1 MPQITLSYVDPIP
14 PYSRSRLV
22 TLNPAL
28 AKMTQPRLSPIQK
41 VSIAESGEVW
51 VYQLSSNVELEL
63 TLELLDLP
71 TTTRATPVPHD
82 GVTQLAA
89 FLASSVNWSQFPFQ
103 VTDPDGDSFTV
114 RYMTGF
120 ETMVEA
126 AGRAQKVDS
135 WSGTLILRRVI

>member
-1 MPQITLSYVDPIP
+1 MPQITLYYVDPVP
-14 PYSRSRLV
+14 PHTRSGLV

-51 VYQLSSNVELEL
+51 VYQLSSSVELEL
-63 TLELLDLP
+63 TLELMDIP
-71 TTTRATPVPHD
+71 TTTRAFPEPHD

-89 FLASSVNWSQFPFQ
+89 FLQSSINWSQFPF
-103 VTDPDGDSFTV
+103 VITDPDGDSFTV